1 MVDAQDMIVTD
12 EPRSNQRREDD
23 RASAIAKSHDQLLKD
38 CLIMF
43 DYALEEG
50 LEIDPAAAA
59 AFNLIDREEP
69 LTTQSASELIPLH
82 NSLARTVAP
91 ATPCSLRATA
101 PAGGSLAFL
110 RHPPVIGSMVL
121 AAVICAC
128 GFVIAISQKWQT
140 VSWVSGAGLGAAFY
154 GLFTAH
160 DYVKRRTFDPRYN
173 SVYMIRFVLGIIS
186 GIILANLPLFDKD
199 GTLKSLGEG
208 IIALLGGFSAE
219 AVYQILQR
227 LVDILVATVK
237 GSGADSAKAQ
247 IQEEKAKATAQLSSA
262 KQTISQE
269 LSDVLSDPA
278 LSDPLRQRLNGIRNN
293 LK

>member
-1 MVDAQDMIVTD
+1 MATSSTKMVDAQDMIVTD

-173 SVYMIRFVLGIIS
+173 SV
-186 GIILANLPLFDKD
+186 
-199 GTLKSLGEG
+199 
-208 IIALLGGFSAE
+208 
-219 AVYQILQR
+219 
-227 LVDILVATVK
+227 
-237 GSGADSAKAQ
+237 
-247 IQEEKAKATAQLSSA
+247 
-262 KQTISQE
+262 
-269 LSDVLSDPA
+269 
-278 LSDPLRQRLNGIRNN
+278 
-293 LK
+293 